1 MLVGTIRTFH
11 INEIR
16 TTEAT
21 SHLVLSLNA
30 KPTVKSESNETK
42 LLQLTSKMA
51 VLCTMIHTSHEKYG
65 IPVSLLLKFKL
76 KANTRDA

>member
-1 MLVGTIRTFH
+1 MFVGTLRTFH

-21 SHLVLSLNA
+21 THLVWCFNA
-30 KPTVKSESNETK
+30 KPTVKLESKETK
-42 LLQLTSKMA
+42 LLQLTSKKA
-51 VLCTMIHTSHEKYG
+51 VLCTVIHTSHEKYG
-65 IPVSLLLKFKL
+65 ILVSLLLKPKL